1 MSSSRHCWMAAYT
14 SGFLWGARVPVVS
27 SSVFQREAFE
37 CPGIWEV
44 RVFVCRR
51 GVGQYTA
58 LIPVSFPD
66 GALAVCRGNRQKT
79 QRALWPGY
87 CHGKKLLSSTVS
99 MEFGISMQVSVQEYG
114 FGPLPM
120 SDCIYQDRDLATTQ
134 SKP

>member
-1 MSSSRHCWMAAYT
+1 MGSA
-14 SGFLWGARVPVVS
+14 G
-27 SSVFQREAFE
+27 
-37 CPGIWEV
+37 
-44 RVFVCRR
+44 FVCRR

-58 LIPVSFPD
+58 LSPVSFPD

-99 MEFGISMQVSVQEYG
+99 MEYG